1 MAMLVVGID
10 LGGTEIKAGL
20 VDEKKGIIKK
30 ISRPTEVEMGN
41 AQVIA
46 NITKTVKE
54 LTENTEFSAIG
65 IGSPG
70 SIDRKNGIVRFSP
83 NFPNWR
89 NFELVRLIKENI
101 NVDVF
106 LENDANAFALGEWYF
121 GKAKGLHDFIALT
134 IGTGIGSGVVC
145 NNTFLTGKDGLAP
158 ELGHVV
164 VVPNGPQCG
173 CGNRG
178 CVEAT
183 SSAKY
188 IALEA
193 KNLLDR
199 YPDSLVLKLAGKKEK
214 IESKHVFQAYEKN
227 DPLATVVCNFAID
240 ALARAIGGYVHAFNP
255 EKIIIG
261 GGLSRAG
268 DALFVP
274 LREMT
279 KKYVMSSFADTYTI
293 EQSSLVEDAG
303 ILGAASAA
311 FYAKE
316 NPL

>member
-1 MAMLVVGID
+1 MVVVGID
-10 LGGTEIKAGL
+10 LGGTQIKGGL
-20 VDEKKGIIKK
+20 VDEEKGIIKK
-30 ISRPTEVEMGN
+30 MSNPTEVEKGN
-41 AQVIA
+41 DRIVENIVKVIKA
-46 NITKTVKE
+46 LSNDTKID
-54 LTENTEFSAIG
+54 AIG

-70 SIDRKNGIVRFSP
+70 SIDRDKGIIRFSP
-83 NFPNWR
+83 NFPSWR
-89 NFELVRLIKENI
+89 DFELTRLIKEKTKL
-101 NVDVF
+101 DVF
-106 LENDANAFALGEWYF
+106 VENDANAFALGEWYF
-121 GKAKGLHDFIALT
+121 GKAKGLKDFIALT
-134 IGTGIGSGVVC
+134 LGTGIGSGVVC

-158 ELGHVV
+158 ELGHIV
-164 VVPNGPQCG
+164 VVPNGPICG

-188 IALEA
+188 IAKEA
-193 KNLLDR
+193 QNLLDR
-199 YPDSLVLKLAGKKEK
+199 YPDSLVLKLAGSKEK

-227 DPLATVVCNFAID
+227 DPLATIVANFSID
-240 ALARAIGGYVHAFNP
+240 ALARAIGAYVHAFNP

-268 DALFVP
+268 DALFIP

-279 KKYVMSSFADTYTI
+279 KKYVMSSFVGTYTI

-311 FYAKE
+311 LYAEEK
-316 NPL
+316 NF